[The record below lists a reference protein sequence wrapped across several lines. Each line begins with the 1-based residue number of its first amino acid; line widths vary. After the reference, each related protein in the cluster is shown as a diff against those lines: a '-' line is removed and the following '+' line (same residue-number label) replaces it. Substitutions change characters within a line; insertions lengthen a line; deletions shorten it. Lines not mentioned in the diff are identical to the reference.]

1 MVTMRNTKKTK
12 IKTNNDRVITNFC
25 GKKYQKKS
33 SMQVFISN
41 NARFY
46 YRGKQKVLSSS
57 TFEGMQ
63 IWTKKD
69 KNENLINYDLE
80 KSESDSDFDNETE
93 SDIDNG
99 ESDE

>member
-1 MVTMRNTKKTK
+1 
-12 IKTNNDRVITNFC
+12 
-25 GKKYQKKS
+25 
-33 SMQVFISN
+33 
-41 NARFY
+41 
-46 YRGKQKVLSSS
+46 
-57 TFEGMQ
+57 MQ